1 MQAQQIAAPRRLSLT
16 FMEGIVEI
24 ISTLITNPALLLIIG
39 LAFFVAYLLLRSRAG
54 SNLYPRALLWPGLAW
69 TLWAAWEFAMT
80 RFSPEANI
88 RVDLLLI
95 IPLVLLVSIFGLVRF
110 FRGSKS

>member
-1 MQAQQIAAPRRLSLT
+1 MD
-16 FMEGIVEI
+16 I

-39 LAFFVAYLLLRSRAG
+39 LLFFAAYLLLRSRAG
-54 SNLYPRALLWPGLAW
+54 SNLRPRALLWPGLAW

-88 RVDLLLI
+88 RIDLFVI
-95 IPLVLLVSIFGLVRF
+95 IPLVLLVSIFGSVQF